1 MSVDVQKLAAESLRQ
16 IAPDIDIGDVDRR
29 SDLRDEFD
37 IDSLDFINLVSRLG
51 KELNIDIPE
60 KDYPDMVVS
69 FDALVDYLKNRSAMS

>member
-16 IAPDIDIGDVDRR
+16 IAPDIDIDDVDWT

-37 IDSLDFINLVSRLG
+37 IDSLDFINLVGRLA
-51 KELNIDIPE
+51 KELGVDIPE